1 MIVGDERLKSIDEE
15 LYQKIKQLII
25 EEHHQIDDD
34 VDVIIEYMMWI
45 SEMKFLKMIYR
56 LV

>member
-1 MIVGDERLKSIDEE
+1 VIVGDERLKSIDEE

-34 VDVIIEYMMWI
+34 VDMIIECMM
-45 SEMKFLKMIYR
+45 
-56 LV
+56 

>member
-1 MIVGDERLKSIDEE
+1 VIVGDERLKSIDEE

-34 VDVIIEYMMWI
+34 VDVIIECMM
-45 SEMKFLKMIYR
+45 
-56 LV
+56 

>member
-1 MIVGDERLKSIDEE
+1 MIGEELLKNIDEE
-15 LYQKIKQLII
+15 LCRKIKQHTI

-45 SEMKFLKMIYR
+45 SKMKFQKMIYN
-56 LV
+56 LMF